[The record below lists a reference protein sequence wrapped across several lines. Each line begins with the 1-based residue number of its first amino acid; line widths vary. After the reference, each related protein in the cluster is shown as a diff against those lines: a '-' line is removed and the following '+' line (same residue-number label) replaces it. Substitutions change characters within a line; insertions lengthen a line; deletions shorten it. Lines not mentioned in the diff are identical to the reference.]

1 MMANQASQKISN
13 LGKDN
18 VSNKPLD
25 AAKNKLSL
33 LSLFIFNTKFP
44 NSIVVVDVVENNGC
58 VTLQSIHWFV

>member
-25 AAKNKLSL
+25 AAKNKWSL

-44 NSIVVVDVVENNGC
+44 NSIVVVEVVENYGC
-58 VTLQSIHWFV
+58 VAL